1 MRNLCCKCPHY
12 YNEQSW
18 EGDYDW
24 GCRIFGMECERC
36 PSFWD
41 DEGDAD
47 ETEMGCNVH
56 PKKMAYLINQENK
69 RFIAWNKRDY
79 KENKLVKHYSILPKE
94 ERGYKAYRN
103 DGTWMGFWT
112 DDYRPN
118 MKGGHRHNHIRNAHK
133 RMRKCHFCE
142 EPIVNGC
149 EVIGYSFHEFKCR
162 SCKTEEYNE
171 LASLVAGVSF
181 DNWHFKIRRRKK

>member
-1 MRNLCCKCPHY
+1 MRSRNFPHHGTRQKRNGLKKMRNLCCKCPHY
-12 YNEQSW
+12 YKVTSW
-18 EGDYDW
+18 EGDYDYDW
-24 GCRIFGMECERC
+24 GCLIFGMECERC

-56 PKKMAYLINQENK
+56 PKKMAYLLNQENK
-69 RFIAWNKRDY
+69 RIEAMTKRDF

-103 DGTWMGFWT
+103 NGTWMGFWT

-118 MKGGHRHNHIRNAHK
+118 MKGGHHHNHIKNKMQRTMFSK
-133 RMRKCHFCE
+133 K
-142 EPIVNGC
+142 
-149 EVIGYSFHEFKCR
+149 
-162 SCKTEEYNE
+162 E
-171 LASLVAGVSF
+171 L
-181 DNWHFKIRRRKK
+181 KQIRRLLKRSK

>member
-12 YNEQSW
+12 YNECSW
-18 EGDYDW
+18 DGEYDW

-56 PKKMAYLINQENK
+56 PKKMAYLINQEKK
-69 RFIAWNKRDY
+69 RFEAWDKRDF
-79 KENKLVKHYSILPKE
+79 KKDKLVKHYSILPKE
-94 ERGYKAYRN
+94 KRGYKAYRN

-118 MKGGHRHNHIRNAHK
+118 MKGGHRHNHIYNVCFRITFRGKKSRQVASDDK
-133 RMRKCHFCE
+133 KHFVQVFWANIE
-142 EPIVNGC
+142 LMP
-149 EVIGYSFHEFKCR
+149 
-162 SCKTEEYNE
+162 NE
-171 LASLVAGVSF
+171 L
-181 DNWHFKIRRRKK
+181 NKILAKRRKRK

>member
-1 MRNLCCKCPHY
+1 MRSRNFPHHGTRQKRNGLKKMRNLCCKCPHY
-12 YNEQSW
+12 YKETSW
-18 EGDYDW
+18 EGDYDYDW

-56 PKKMAYLINQENK
+56 PKKMAYLLNQENK
-69 RFIAWNKRDY
+69 RIEAMTKRDF

-112 DDYRPN
+112 DDYCPN
-118 MKGGHRHNHIRNAHK
+118 MKGGHRHNHIKNK
-133 RMRKCHFCE
+133 MQRMMFSK
-142 EPIVNGC
+142 
-149 EVIGYSFHEFKCR
+149 K
-162 SCKTEEYNE
+162 E
-171 LASLVAGVSF
+171 L
-181 DNWHFKIRRRKK
+181 KQIRRSLKRSK

>member
-12 YNEQSW
+12 YNEHSW

-24 GCRIFGMECERC
+24 GCRIFGTECERC

-41 DEGDAD
+41 DEGNAD

-69 RFIAWNKRDY
+69 RIEAWSKRCFEQD
-79 KENKLVKHYSILPKE
+79 KLVKHYSILPKE

-112 DDYRPN
+112 DEYRPN
-118 MKGGHRHNHIRNAHK
+118 MKGGHRHNHI
-133 RMRKCHFCE
+133 
-142 EPIVNGC
+142 
-149 EVIGYSFHEFKCR
+149 
-162 SCKTEEYNE
+162 YNVCNRITFRGKKSRRVRPADKKYFVSIFWE
-171 LASLVAGVSF
+171 NIALMPDVLNKILA
-181 DNWHFKIRRRKK
+181 NKRKKK

>member
-12 YNEQSW
+12 YNEKSW
-18 EGDYDW
+18 EGEYDW
-24 GCRIFGMECERC
+24 GCRIFGMECNQC

-56 PKKMAYLINQENK
+56 PKKMAYLINQEKK
-69 RFIAWNKRDY
+69 RFEAWNKRRFTQS
-79 KENKLVKHYSILPKE
+79 KLVKYYSILPKE
-94 ERGYKAYRN
+94 ECGYKAYRN

-133 RMRKCHFCE
+133 RMRKCHICG
-142 EPIVNGC
+142 EPIVKGC
-149 EVIGYSFHEFKCR
+149 EVIGYTFHEFKCR

-171 LASLVAGVSF
+171 LATLAGVSF
-181 DNWHFKIRRRKK
+181 DSWSFETRRRRK

>member
-1 MRNLCCKCPHY
+1 MKNIAGKSLMTMKECVEFIGLSRSTIAKNIALT
-12 YNEQSW
+12 
-18 EGDYDW
+18 
-24 GCRIFGMECERC
+24 CERC

-56 PKKMAYLINQENK
+56 PKKMAYLLNQENK
-69 RFIAWNKRDY
+69 RIEAMTKRDF

-103 DGTWMGFWT
+103 NGTWMGFWT

-118 MKGGHRHNHIRNAHK
+118 MKGGHHHNHIKNKMQRTMFSK
-133 RMRKCHFCE
+133 K
-142 EPIVNGC
+142 
-149 EVIGYSFHEFKCR
+149 
-162 SCKTEEYNE
+162 E
-171 LASLVAGVSF
+171 L
-181 DNWHFKIRRRKK
+181 KQIRRLLKRSK